1 MVANAAGDTHVDGSE
16 EAVSYAERLCGV
28 RQDMLKSPGDTSVI
42 QAIAGYD
49 PPLEIVRIGEE
60 GIAQFG
66 ADERRPFLI
75 GKEIISEIQIRA
87 EGMVL
92 SGLEIE
98 VGISAGQIHP
108 AEIVDII
115 DADTGRKMGVEFIPP
130 EQVESIRVG
139 LTLLETE
146 AKRPSGTQFELPIFL
161 CICTLQQTKCRY
173 IY

>member
-1 MVANAAGDTHVDGSE
+1 
-16 EAVSYAERLCGV
+16 
-28 RQDMLKSPGDTSVI
+28 MLEFRGDTSVI
-42 QAIAGYD
+42 QAIARYD
-49 PPLEIVRIGEE
+49 PPLEIVGIGEK

-75 GKEIISEIQIRA
+75 GKEIISEIQKRA

-92 SGLEIE
+92 PGLDKK
-98 VGISAGQIHP
+98 VRISAGQILP

-115 DADTGRKMGVEFIPP
+115 DADTGRKMGIELIPP

-146 AKRPSGTQFELPIFL
+146 AKRPSGTQFELPLFL

-173 IY
+173 TY